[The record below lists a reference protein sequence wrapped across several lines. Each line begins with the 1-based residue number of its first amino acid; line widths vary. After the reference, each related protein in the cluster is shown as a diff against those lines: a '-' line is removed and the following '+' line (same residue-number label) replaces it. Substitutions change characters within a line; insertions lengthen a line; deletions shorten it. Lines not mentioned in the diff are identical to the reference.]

1 MKSRFFKT
9 LSAPSLGLAVLVS
22 LCAMPSMFA
31 ADTIKADVPFAFQV
45 GSKTLPAGSYEFD
58 IRRDEGS
65 VGVYGNPKVKGA
77 DAMAG
82 ILTWLA
88 PSPHQSA
95 DDAHIVFDIV
105 GDKYILSEVWQPES
119 GGILVHAT
127 KEPHKHHVL
136 HVKLHR

>member
-1 MKSRFFKT
+1 MKSRFFNR
-9 LSAPSLGLAVLVS
+9 LSVPSLGLAALIS

-31 ADTIKADVPFAFQV
+31 ADAINAEVPFAFQV
-45 GSKTLPAGSYEFD
+45 GSKTLPAGTYEFD

-77 DAMAG
+77 DAMEG

-88 PSPHQSA
+88 PQQHQSS
-95 DDAHIVFDIV
+95 DDAHLVFDVV
-105 GDKYILSEVWQPES
+105 GNQYILSEVWQPES

-127 KEPHKHHVL
+127 KEPHQHHVL
-136 HVKLHR
+136 HIKLHR